1 MLYPIAIE
9 PGDETHAYGVIVPD
23 IPGCFSAGDTLE
35 EAYQNVKEAIV
46 FHLEGL
52 VEDSEDIPLPTSIEN
67 HRNNPDFTDYGMFF
81 GIVDVDISHLLGKA
95 ERINITLP
103 SYLIK
108 RIDDFVA
115 VHKEYKNRSN
125 FLAKIAADK
134 ILTA

>member
-1 MLYPIAIE
+1 MLYPLIFEQVSDGYVVA
-9 PGDETHAYGVIVPD
+9 VPD
-23 IPGCFSAGDTLE
+23 IDGCYSAGDTLE
-35 EAYQNVKEAIV
+35 ETYSNVKQAIAL
-46 FHLEGL
+46 HLESVVKDGG
-52 VEDSEDIPLPTSIEN
+52 EIPTPTAIEN
-67 HRNNPDFTDYGMFF
+67 HKNDPDLDGHNVFF
-81 GIVDVDISHLLGKA
+81 GVIDVDLSHLMGKA
-95 ERINITLP
+95 EKINITLP